1 MDSELRLVPSRP
13 QHRRSRPP
21 GWMRSV
27 RCWLSSW
34 KPAEVGSPP
43 VFHFD
48 VENLTVIGFLLD
60 ARQPKSAD
68 SVSPSTTT
76 TSSSSSS
83 ICLRSVSRGRYQTL
97 TAVTSGVNVWSLPAP
112 SAAAHRETRRNR
124 RRRRRSQ
131 TRPLTPTH
139 APPRST
145 KVNAWIRV
153 LLGLRAQWRFF
164 CSGWEKLRLL
174 FLNVVISSSPSSP
187 APPPFPP
194 CFLLLISN
202 HCFQMKRWPARP
214 QTDPLW
220 LKSVSLCRVSAI
232 SRVRKVNVSGK
243 RRSQLRIFFIFHS
256 STVFGRNYPSFIKP
270 FNVVSSALSTSV
282 TLVVA
287 IMQQFMLASP
297 SGQRW
302 CKRPLFSTPEA
313 ANSRLA
319 VKDLRFVK
327 KRLLFSC
334 RRRDLKTRILVPP
347 GGANVLLH

>member
-1 MDSELRLVPSRP
+1 
-13 QHRRSRPP
+13 
-21 GWMRSV
+21 
-27 RCWLSSW
+27 
-34 KPAEVGSPP
+34 
-43 VFHFD
+43 
-48 VENLTVIGFLLD
+48 
-60 ARQPKSAD
+60 
-68 SVSPSTTT
+68 
-76 TSSSSSS
+76 
-83 ICLRSVSRGRYQTL
+83 
-97 TAVTSGVNVWSLPAP
+97 
-112 SAAAHRETRRNR
+112 
-124 RRRRRSQ
+124 
-131 TRPLTPTH
+131 
-139 APPRST
+139 
-145 KVNAWIRV
+145 
-153 LLGLRAQWRFF
+153 
-164 CSGWEKLRLL
+164 
-174 FLNVVISSSPSSP
+174 
-187 APPPFPP
+187 
-194 CFLLLISN
+194 
-202 HCFQMKRWPARP
+202 MKRWPARP

-287 IMQQFMLASP
+287 IMQQFTLASP